1 MTGTRHES
9 RRPVDGT
16 APPSAMR
23 RDIGSAYVASL
34 ARIGSWVI
42 VSGIVFRL
50 LGPGPFALLALVRA
64 TIGLLN
70 YLTLGLGPAMIHYLA
85 AEDQAA
91 PRPQVLR
98 AIPAGPESPPTLE
111 YATVPRD
118 QPHTIESHYAN
129 GLALAY
135 GAAIIGFIALT
146 AYARWFDR
154 LHALPAGTN
163 RGLAI
168 AFVLLMG
175 WGTLLRLASEPAS
188 AVLQVRGLITLD
200 NAILALGELLWVGIT
215 ATLIGHPGS
224 TVLVVAGGFL
234 AAGSLVLVGRIY
246 FAFRLTSLFFP
257 AVRLLSR
264 PALRRLLSFGLLV
277 AAAQLADYLYAP
289 TDYILINRWV
299 GPDTVA
305 LYAPAVQLDAGLLIL
320 VSGLSAV
327 LLPKAAVAHAGG
339 STQTVRRLYV
349 RGTLA
354 SVAILLPAAAV
365 TWAVAPWLFRI
376 WLGNPMPV
384 AQSVLPLILLHTVV
398 GGSSAVGRS
407 ILLAVGKVRPF
418 TISVFIAGV
427 TNVGCSYAFVR
438 YLHWGLWGIVL
449 GTTVAV
455 VARCAIWMP
464 WYLLRT
470 LRDRPARGV

>member
-1 MTGTRHES
+1 
-9 RRPVDGT
+9 
-16 APPSAMR
+16 
-23 RDIGSAYVASL
+23 L
-34 ARIGSWVI
+34 
-42 VSGIVFRL
+42 
-50 LGPGPFALLALVRA
+50 
-64 TIGLLN
+64 
-70 YLTLGLGPAMIHYLA
+70 
-85 AEDQAA
+85 
-91 PRPQVLR
+91 
-98 AIPAGPESPPTLE
+98 
-111 YATVPRD
+111 
-118 QPHTIESHYAN
+118 
-129 GLALAY
+129 
-135 GAAIIGFIALT
+135 
-146 AYARWFDR
+146 
-154 LHALPAGTN
+154 
-163 RGLAI
+163 
-168 AFVLLMG
+168 
-175 WGTLLRLASEPAS
+175 
-188 AVLQVRGLITLD
+188 
-200 NAILALGELLWVGIT
+200 
-215 ATLIGHPGS
+215 
-224 TVLVVAGGFL
+224 
-234 AAGSLVLVGRIY
+234 LVLVGRIY

-257 AVRLLSR
+257 AVKLLSR

-354 SVAILLPAAAV
+354 SVAMLLPAAAV
-365 TWAVAPWLFRI
+365 TWALAPWLFRL

-407 ILLAVGKVRPF
+407 ILLAVGKVWPF

-470 LRDRPARGV
+470 LRDRSTRDV